1 MPASETLTDTTVAVL
16 AHSAGDLRVEQVPS
30 PDPAPGEA
38 LVEVVYGGICGSDLS
53 YWRHGAVG
61 ESILREPMVL
71 GHEVSGVVAIAAAD
85 GSGPGAGTAVVVHP
99 ARIEAVTDRFPA
111 DRANLSPG
119 VRYLGSAARFPHTAG
134 AFQRRVAVPV
144 DMLRIVPP
152 TLSLRSAA
160 LAEPASVAWHAVER
174 AGDVVG
180 KSVLVVGSGPI
191 GALIVGVLRRA
202 GAGRIT
208 VVDVLENP
216 LAIARLVGAD
226 RTLLAGDASAIAA
239 TDADIAIESSGN
251 PRGLAS
257 ALSGTTRGGRVVM
270 VGLPPTGDQPVPLSL
285 AISREID
292 LVGSF
297 RFLDPMDEVLAALA
311 DGSLRVDPVITH
323 VFGVEASEEAFRIAG
338 DAGISG
344 KVLLDFGAPSA
355 DPREASR

>member
-1 MPASETLTDTTVAVL
+1 MPSTITPTDTTIGVL
-16 AHSAGDLRVEQVPS
+16 AYAAGDLRVAAVPA
-30 PDPAPGEA
+30 PDPAPDEA
-38 LVEVVYGGICGSDLS
+38 IVAVVYGGICGSDLS

-71 GHEVSGVVAIAAAD
+71 GHEISGVVAVAAAD
-85 GSGPGAGTAVVVHP
+85 GSGPAAGTPVVAHP
-99 ARIEAVTDRFPA
+99 ARIEPVDERFPVE
-111 DRANLSPG
+111 RANLSPG

-134 AFQRRVAVPV
+134 AFQRRIALPSS
-144 DMLRIVPP
+144 MLRVVPAS
-152 TLSLRSAA
+152 LSLRSAA

-174 AGDVVG
+174 AGDVAG
-180 KSVLVVGSGPI
+180 RSVLVVGSGPI

-202 GAGRIT
+202 GARQIT
-208 VVDVLENP
+208 AVDVLENP

-226 RTLLAGDASAIAA
+226 RTLLAGDAAAIAA

-297 RFLDPMDEVLAALA
+297 RFLDPMNEVLAALA

-323 VFGVEASEEAFRIAG
+323 VFDAVDSEEAFRVAG
-338 DAGISG
+338 DAAVSG
-344 KVLLDFGAPSA
+344 KVLLDFGAPTTSTQET
-355 DPREASR
+355 PR

>member
-1 MPASETLTDTTVAVL
+1 MTLTETSTTTAVL
-16 AHSAGDLRVEQVPS
+16 AHAAGDLRVAQL
-30 PDPAPGEA
+30 PAPRPDAHEA
-38 LVEVVYGGICGSDLS
+38 LVEIVYGGICGSDLS

-71 GHEVSGVVAIAAAD
+71 GHEVSGVVLAAAAD
-85 GSGPGAGTAVVVHP
+85 GSGPAAGTGVVVHP
-99 ARIEAVTDRFPA
+99 ARIEDVPERFPA
-111 DRANLSPG
+111 DRPNLSPG

-134 AFQRRVAVPV
+134 AFQRRIAVPAA
-144 DMLRIVPP
+144 MLRVVPP
-152 TLSLRSAA
+152 SVSLQTAA

-174 AGDVVG
+174 AGDVRG
-180 KSVLVVGSGPI
+180 RSVLVVGSGPI

-202 GAGRIT
+202 GAAHIT

-216 LAIARLVGAD
+216 LAIAQLVGAD
-226 RTLLAGDASAIAA
+226 RTLLAGESAAIAA

-285 AISREID
+285 AITREID

-297 RFLDPMDEVLAALA
+297 RFLDPIDEVLAAFA
-311 DGSLRVDPVITH
+311 DSSLGIDPVITH
-323 VFGVEASEEAFRIAG
+323 VFPVEQSEEAFRIAG
-338 DAGISG
+338 DASVSG
-344 KVLLDFGAPSA
+344 KVLLDFGAPTTT
-355 DPREASR
+355 PLEVTR

>member
-1 MPASETLTDTTVAVL
+1 MPPTISTDTSLAVL
-16 AHSAGDLRVEQVPS
+16 AYGAGDLRTEHVAVAE
-30 PDPAPGEA
+30 PAPDKA
-38 LVEVVYGGICGSDLS
+38 IVEIVYGGICGSDLS

-71 GHEVSGVVAIAAAD
+71 GHEVSGTVLAAAAD
-85 GSGPGAGTAVVVHP
+85 GSGPAAGTPVVVHP
-99 ARIEAVTDRFPA
+99 ARIEPVAERFPPE
-111 DRANLSPG
+111 RPNLSPG

-134 AFQRRVAVPV
+134 AFQRRLTVPSSMLRAVPSG
-144 DMLRIVPP
+144 
-152 TLSLRSAA
+152 LSLKTAA
-160 LAEPASVAWHAVER
+160 LAEPAGVAWHAVER
-174 AGDVVG
+174 AGDVAG

-202 GAGRIT
+202 GAAQIT
-208 VVDVLENP
+208 AVDVLENP

-226 RTLLAGDASAIAA
+226 RTLLAGEAEAIAA

-270 VGLPPTGDQPVPLSL
+270 VGLPPTGNQPVPLSL

-297 RFLDPMDEVLAALA
+297 RFLDPLADVLAALA

-323 VFGVEASEEAFRIAG
+323 VFDAEQSEEAFRIAG
-338 DAGISG
+338 DAAVSG
-344 KVLLDFGAPSA
+344 KVLLDFGAPTT
-355 DPREASR
+355 